1 MTNEQNT
8 EELDRLV
15 SDTYR
20 ELSQE
25 QTPEQLNQAILQMAA
40 AANTRGGARGALFS
54 AWMKPVAAAATI
66 GLTLAIVLE
75 LTEVPSAIEQ
85 QSIAPGVVIEDEPLA
100 EIDLSEVKS
109 KGTLNAFT
117 PSLNAFTPS
126 APGGVLP
133 AAKTTDAGS
142 VIALEESAVENIAQ
156 KERAARSMASDSSTS
171 FAVSSDLAA
180 EPKKDSDTADACD
193 ALARQSA
200 KSWLTCIEELR
211 DSGANELADLEY
223 RALINEY
230 PLETAD
236 LEANK

>member
-25 QTPEQLNQAILQMAA
+25 QTPEQLNRAILQMAA

-109 KGTLNAFT
+109 KGT
-117 PSLNAFTPS
+117 LNAFTPS